1 MSLHRYFEPIFL
13 QVALRQISPLDLM
26 PDIKE
31 ILDTVLAFTN
41 FVCPIVLEIDNEKN
55 TAITGNERSQCK
67 QLLIWASMEILAIP
81 LVSMNL
87 SAKGVQVR
95 ITYLYI
101 NHECELVAFLNL
113 RANNLILHFNN
124 IIIVF

>member
-1 MSLHRYFEPIFL
+1 M
-13 QVALRQISPLDLM
+13 Q
-26 PDIKE
+26 DIKE

-101 NHECELVAFLNL
+101 NHECELIAFLNL